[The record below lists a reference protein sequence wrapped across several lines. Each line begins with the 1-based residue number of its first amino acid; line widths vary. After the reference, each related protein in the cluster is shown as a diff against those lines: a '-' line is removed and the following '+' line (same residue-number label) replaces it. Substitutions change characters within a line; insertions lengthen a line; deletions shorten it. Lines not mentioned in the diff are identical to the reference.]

1 MTLHE
6 PLSPVYSGRFR
17 LLYEERPGGP
27 GSKAHGP
34 SLSLC
39 FWVSGPGALGPAFGQ
54 WAPQGLPTALSQ
66 EPENRGRPPSLW
78 GDLRPPALFPRLQAQ
93 LIFSTASAERSR
105 QREAWAGPGWLP
117 ISPAHRQPEAQAKHL
132 CLGISTP
139 SRGPRQ
145 SAGPAAR
152 PPSRNDSHQALP
164 TSVCPFLPMTTS

>member
-27 GSKAHGP
+27 GSKAHRP

-66 EPENRGRPPSLW
+66 EPENRGRPPSLR

-105 QREAWAGPGWLP
+105 QREPWAWAGPAPHLP
-117 ISPAHRQPEAQAKHL
+117 SAQAA
-132 CLGISTP
+132 
-139 SRGPRQ
+139 RGPGQTSVPRNQHSVTGARQ